1 MIIYR
6 ILSSIVNMFCAF
18 IAIITLF
25 GLLFTLAN
33 PAALFQSFLMAGIV
47 LYGWFAN
54 RFLVYVIIGKQ
65 KISKKQK
72 DWLQVNAIV
81 AFVASILGIKESI
94 YVFYHPYVFD
104 DILKDMPAE
113 NLPSQN
119 LIINV
124 AIFLL
129 ALCVILLIH
138 IIWTY
143 IFIRRNKAYI
153 AEAD

>member
-6 ILSSIVNMFCAF
+6 ILSFIVNMFCAF
-18 IAIITLF
+18 LAIITLF
-25 GLLFTLAN
+25 GLLFALAS
-33 PAALFQSFLMAGIV
+33 PAALWKSFLMACIV

-54 RFLVYVIIGKQ
+54 RFYVYVMIGKQ

-81 AFVASILGIKESI
+81 AFIASILGIKESI
-94 YVFYHPYVFD
+94 YIFYHPHVFD
-104 DILKDMPAE
+104 DVLKDMPAQ
-113 NLPSQN
+113 NLPPQN

-124 AIFLL
+124 AIILL
-129 ALCVILLIH
+129 AVCSILLIH

-143 IFIRRNKAYI
+143 ISIRKNKAYI
-153 AEAD
+153 VEAD